1 MSLPR
6 TWTVADF
13 MAWCGSFNC
22 PTAAK
27 RFLVA
32 LERRTGV
39 AFIRRGT
46 RCWTIDVRALRRA
59 CPDLFVSLASLSMEA
74 RLDELGEQLDAHAVK
89 VRRMASQT
97 EWNTREIVR
106 LRGRR

>member
-6 TWTVADF
+6 TWTVAGF

-46 RCWTIDVRALRRA
+46 RWTIDVRALRRA
-59 CPDLFVSLASLSMEA
+59 YPDLFVSLASLSMEA
-74 RLDELGEQLDAHAVK
+74 RLDELGEQLDAHAEE
-89 VRRMASQT
+89 VRRLASQT
-97 EWNTREIVR
+97 EWNTRTIAR
-106 LRGRR
+106 LRGRM